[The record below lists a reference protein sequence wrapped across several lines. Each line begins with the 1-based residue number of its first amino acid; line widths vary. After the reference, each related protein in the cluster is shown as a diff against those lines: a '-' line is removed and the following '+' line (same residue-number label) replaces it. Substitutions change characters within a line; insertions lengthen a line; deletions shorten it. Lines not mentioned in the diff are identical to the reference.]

1 MDSILIIDD
10 DPLIRSILEEMVL
23 QEWPDLTVLLATDG
37 LEGVTLAV
45 EKKPG
50 VILLDGMMP
59 VMDGFTAAR
68 RLRQMPDTRSIPI
81 IAITSDGGEGEIS
94 TGLRSLCD
102 DGAPCNRTRSSPNP
116 PSRPFRDAAG
126 VSSSARTEMKGRG
139 QHRAAS

>member
-50 VILLDGMMP
+50 IILLDGMMP
-59 VMDGFTAAR
+59 VMDGYTAAR

-94 TGLRSLCD
+94 TGLRSLCE
-102 DGAPCNRTRSSPNP
+102 AWVQK
-116 PSRPFRDAAG
+116 PFLIDELIQTIAELGGMKLTSAG
-126 VSSSARTEMKGRG
+126 GRG
-139 QHRAAS
+139 